1 MDMHLVIADKQRLN
15 QLIAVFDTLFAAE
28 FNTRLLGGV
37 AEPVY
42 IPAGHSAANAIEGS
56 VVNNSAINHSAIADI
71 CDYHRLFFREDYFS
85 SALHESAH
93 WCIAGTERRLK
104 VDFGY
109 WYNPD
114 GRSQQQQSVFE
125 QAETQPQALE
135 WMFSVA
141 SGQRFRIS
149 ADNLASAIGASEKF
163 IQAVAGQAKSWC
175 DRPMPARGAQLLNGL
190 AAQFGHRGSRCA
202 ELYQQTKLI

>member
-1 MDMHLVIADKQRLN
+1 MHLVIADKQRLSR
-15 QLIAVFDTLFAAE
+15 LIGVFDSLFSTE

-42 IPAGHSAANAIEGS
+42 IPAGCSAADAIDDKS
-56 VVNNSAINHSAIADI
+56 LVDI
-71 CDYHRLFFREDYFS
+71 CDYHRLYFREDYFS

-93 WCIAGTERRLK
+93 WCIAGAERRLK

-114 GRSQQQQSVFE
+114 GRSQIQQSVFE
-125 QAETQPQALE
+125 RAETRPQALE

-141 SGQRFRIS
+141 CGQRFRIS
-149 ADNLASAIGASEKF
+149 ADNLAADIGASEEF
-163 IQAVAGQAKSWC
+163 IQAVVAQAKNWC
-175 DRPMPARGAQLLNGL
+175 NSSMPIRGELLLEGL
-190 AAQFGHRGSRCA
+190 AAEFQQSDYSCSGQ
-202 ELYQQTKLI
+202 YQQSKLI

>member
-1 MDMHLVIADKQRLN
+1 MHLVIADKQRLSR
-15 QLIAVFDTLFAAE
+15 LIDVFDSLFSAE

-42 IPAGHSAANAIEGS
+42 IPAGCSAAEAIDDKS
-56 VVNNSAINHSAIADI
+56 LVDI
-71 CDYHRLFFREDYFS
+71 CDYHRLYFREDYFS

-93 WCIAGTERRLK
+93 WCIAGAERRLK

-114 GRSQQQQSVFE
+114 GRSQIQQSVFE
-125 QAETQPQALE
+125 RAETRPQALE

-141 SGQRFRIS
+141 CGQRFRIS
-149 ADNLASAIGASEKF
+149 ADNLAADIGASEEF
-163 IQAVAGQAKSWC
+163 IQAVVAQAKNWC
-175 DRPMPARGAQLLNGL
+175 NSSMPIRGELLLEGL
-190 AAQFGHRGSRCA
+190 AAEFQHSDYSCS
-202 ELYQQTKLI
+202 EQYQQFKLI

>member
-1 MDMHLVIADKQRLN
+1 MHLVIADKQRLD
-15 QLIAVFDTLFAAE
+15 QVIAVFEKLFAAE

-42 IPAGHSAANAIEGS
+42 IPAGYSAADAIGD
-56 VVNNSAINHSAIADI
+56 NSHTEI

-93 WCIAGTERRLK
+93 WCIAGAQRRLK

-114 GRSQQQQSVFE
+114 GRSQMQQSVFE
-125 QAETQPQALE
+125 QAETKPQALE

-141 SGQRFRIS
+141 CGENFRIS
-149 ADNLASAIGASEKF
+149 ADNLAADIGASNDF
-163 IQAVAGQAKSWC
+163 IQAVAGQAQVWC
-175 DRPMPARGAQLLNGL
+175 DGPMPTRGEQLLKGL
-190 AAQFGHRGSRCA
+190 ASEFTQPDVRCSDQ
-202 ELYQQTKLI
+202 YQQSKLI

>member
-1 MDMHLVIADKQRLN
+1 MKSVIAAEQRL
-15 QLIAVFDTLFAAE
+15 QQVISVFDNLFASE

-42 IPAGHSAANAIEGS
+42 IPAGHSATQATED
-56 VVNNSAINHSAIADI
+56 NSLPDI

-93 WCIAGTERRLK
+93 WCIAGAERRLQ

-114 GRSQQQQSVFE
+114 GRSHKQQQVFE
-125 QAETQPQALE
+125 RAETKPQALE
-135 WMFSVA
+135 WMFSLA
-141 SGQRFRIS
+141 SGQKFRIS
-149 ADNLASAIGASEKF
+149 ADNLAANLGASENF
-163 IQAVAGQAKSWC
+163 IQAVAVQAQSWC
-175 DRPMPARGAQLLNGL
+175 KSPMPSRGERFLKAL
-190 AAQFGHRGSRCA
+190 AAQFEQPNIRCS
-202 ELYQQTKLI
+202 EYYRKIKLT

>member
-1 MDMHLVIADKQRLN
+1 MHLVIADKRRLSR
-15 QLIAVFDTLFAAE
+15 LIAVFDSLFAAE

-37 AEPVY
+37 DEPVY
-42 IPAGHSAANAIEGS
+42 IPAGCSAAEAIDD
-56 VVNNSAINHSAIADI
+56 NSLVDI
-71 CDYHRLFFREDYFS
+71 CDYHRLYFREDYFS

-93 WCIAGTERRLK
+93 WCIAGAERRLK

-125 QAETQPQALE
+125 RAETKPQALE

-141 SGQRFRIS
+141 CGQRFRIS
-149 ADNLASAIGASEKF
+149 ADNLAADIGASEEF
-163 IQAVAGQAKSWC
+163 IQAVAWQAQKWC
-175 DRPMPARGAQLLNGL
+175 NSAIPARGKLLLKGL
-190 AAQFGHRGSRCA
+190 AKDFEQSDYSCS
-202 ELYQQTKLI
+202 EQYQQSKLI

>member
-1 MDMHLVIADKQRLN
+1 MHLVIADKQRLSR
-15 QLIAVFDTLFAAE
+15 LIGVFDSLFSTE

-42 IPAGHSAANAIEGS
+42 IPAGCSAADAIDVKS
-56 VVNNSAINHSAIADI
+56 LVDI
-71 CDYHRLFFREDYFS
+71 CDYHRLYFREDYFS

-93 WCIAGTERRLK
+93 WCIAGAARRLK

-114 GRSQQQQSVFE
+114 GRSQIQQSVFE
-125 QAETQPQALE
+125 RAETRPQALE

-141 SGQRFRIS
+141 CGQRFRIS
-149 ADNLASAIGASEKF
+149 ADNLAADIGASEEF
-163 IQAVAGQAKSWC
+163 IQAVVAQAKNWC
-175 DRPMPARGAQLLNGL
+175 NSSMPIRGELLLEGL
-190 AAQFGHRGSRCA
+190 AAEFQQSDYSCSGQ
-202 ELYQQTKLI
+202 YQQSKLI

>member
-1 MDMHLVIADKQRLN
+1 MQLVIADKQRLS
-15 QLIAVFDTLFAAE
+15 QVISVFNALFASE

-42 IPAGHSAANAIEGS
+42 IPAGHSATEAIDGNA
-56 VVNNSAINHSAIADI
+56 VPDT

-93 WCIAGTERRLK
+93 WCIAGAERRLK

-125 QAETQPQALE
+125 RAETKPQALE

-141 SGQRFRIS
+141 CGQNFRIS
-149 ADNLASAIGASEKF
+149 ADNLAANLGASDDF
-163 IQAVAGQAKSWC
+163 IHAVAQQAQDWC
-175 DRPMPARGAQLLNGL
+175 DSPMPDRGERLLYGL
-190 AAQFGHRGSRCA
+190 VAQFGVQGSRSMA
-202 ELYQQTKLI
+202 QYQQAKLI

>member
-1 MDMHLVIADKQRLN
+1 MDMHSVLADKQRLN
-15 QLIAVFDTLFAAE
+15 QLIGVFDDLFAAE

-42 IPAGHSAANAIEGS
+42 IPAGHSAANAI
-56 VVNNSAINHSAIADI
+56 NNTAIADI
-71 CDYHRLFFREDYFS
+71 CEYHRLFFREDYFS

-163 IQAVAGQAKSWC
+163 IQAVAGQAQSWC
-175 DRPMPARGAQLLNGL
+175 DMPMPSRGAQLLNGL

>member
-1 MDMHLVIADKQRLN
+1 MKLVIAAEQRL
-15 QLIAVFDTLFAAE
+15 QQVISVFDNLFASE

-42 IPAGHSAANAIEGS
+42 IPAGHSAAQAIED
-56 VVNNSAINHSAIADI
+56 NSLPDI

-93 WCIAGTERRLK
+93 WCIAGAERRLQ

-114 GRSQQQQSVFE
+114 GRSQEQQQVFE
-125 QAETQPQALE
+125 KAETKPQALE

-141 SGQRFRIS
+141 CSQKFRIS
-149 ADNLASAIGASEKF
+149 ADNLAANLGASENF
-163 IQAVAGQAKSWC
+163 IQTVAVQAQNWC
-175 DRPMPARGAQLLNGL
+175 DSPMPSRGECFLNGL
-190 AAQFGHRGSRCA
+190 AAQFDQTNIRCS
-202 ELYQQTKLI
+202 EQYQKIKLT

>member
-1 MDMHLVIADKQRLN
+1 MHLVIADKQRLSR
-15 QLIAVFDTLFAAE
+15 LIAVFDSLFSVE

-42 IPAGHSAANAIEGS
+42 IPAGCSAAEAIED
-56 VVNNSAINHSAIADI
+56 NSLVDI
-71 CDYHRLFFREDYFS
+71 CDYHRLYFRDDYFS

-93 WCIAGTERRLK
+93 WCIAGAERRLK

-114 GRSQQQQSVFE
+114 GRSQKQQSVFE
-125 QAETQPQALE
+125 RAETRPQALE

-141 SGQRFRIS
+141 CGQRFRIS
-149 ADNLASAIGASEKF
+149 ADNLAADIGASEEF
-163 IQAVAGQAKSWC
+163 IQAVARQAQGWC
-175 DRPMPARGAQLLNGL
+175 DSSMPTRGERLAKGL
-190 AAQFGHRGSRCA
+190 AAEFEQPDYSCSDQ
-202 ELYQQTKLI
+202 YQQSKLI